1 MYVYNTCSLI
11 SIHLLMYIL
20 LCTHSNVYNSQDYSH
35 NKTMQYNNIQCNTNA
50 KNQVGWKART
60 FVSRSYQIKDN
71 TVYYKLYFGMI
82 WHISYMDSGSYQT
95 SPSSLSSHIY
105 LSNDT

>member
-1 MYVYNTCSLI
+1 
-11 SIHLLMYIL
+11 
-20 LCTHSNVYNSQDYSH
+20 
-35 NKTMQYNNIQCNTNA
+35 MQYNNIQCNTNA

-95 SPSSLSSHIY
+95 SLSSHIY